1 MTDAKGTRSRKKT
14 DESEERER
22 FDSLLDT
29 FDDLRDSFKSLFP
42 PEFIEHMSNAGK
54 ENLLA
59 ARSLIDSALGRIDKE
74 IKRTQRRK
82 ASS

>member
-1 MTDAKGTRSRKKT
+1 MADVKGARSRKKT
-14 DESEERER
+14 DENEEREG

-42 PEFIEHMSNAGK
+42 PEFVEHISNAGK

-59 ARSLIDSALGRIDKE
+59 VRSLIDSALGRIDKE